1 METIHITLHAEDAAQ
16 VKALKSVMKAM
27 KIKFEIS
34 KSKPYNP
41 EFIKKIRQGRKDIQE
56 GKGISVPLDELQNL
70 WK

>member
-41 EFIKKIRQGRKDIQE
+41 EFIKKIRQGRKDIRE
-56 GKGISVPLDELQNL
+56 GKGMNVPLAEIQNL